1 MASGKW
7 KPLHVAI
14 TSPFIWPWV
23 RRGSER
29 LLHDLS
35 RYLIARGHRVTV
47 FATGPYDQVEDRD
60 GIPYHVL
67 RQRWPLWPR
76 QFNCCHD
83 FAFRLQAPLRR
94 CAADVVFSMSYF
106 DAYAAI
112 RARASTASHCP
123 VVFHS
128 AGVLSRRYFRAVPL
142 DAWLFRTVRSEAE
155 TIVAVSRLAGD
166 TFKRDF
172 GRDAEVLPPPVM
184 AENFAPTAANAVPQ
198 DPPGQRILF
207 VGDADER
214 RKGARALCRAFARV
228 SERHPQARLLFAGRA
243 TAATRA
249 SLLDVCVR
257 AGNAD
262 RVAFLG
268 VGRVEDLPAH
278 YRAAAVTVLPAVG
291 ESFGMALAE
300 SLSAGT
306 PVVGARHA
314 GLTEIV
320 DKDLVGRLFDPGEG
334 VDETNNID
342 GLAGAIL
349 EVLARGKTPEVVAAC
364 LARAQ
369 RYSWAVLGPE
379 YERVLQDAVAAR
391 DDARPRA

>member
-1 MASGKW
+1 M
-7 KPLHVAI
+7 
-14 TSPFIWPWV
+14 
-23 RRGSER
+23 
-29 LLHDLS
+29 
-35 RYLIARGHRVTV
+35 
-47 FATGPYDQVEDRD
+47 
-60 GIPYHVL
+60 
-67 RQRWPLWPR
+67 
-76 QFNCCHD
+76 
-83 FAFRLQAPLRR
+83 
-94 CAADVVFSMSYF
+94 
-106 DAYAAI
+106 
-112 RARASTASHCP
+112 
-123 VVFHS
+123 
-128 AGVLSRRYFRAVPL
+128 
-142 DAWLFRTVRSEAE
+142 FRTVRSEAD

-172 GRDAEVLPPPVM
+172 GRNAEVLPPPVLL
-184 AENFAPTAANAVPQ
+184 ENFAPSAANSVPPV
-198 DPPGQRILF
+198 PPGQRILF

-214 RKGARALCRAFARV
+214 RKGARASAAHSRV
-228 SERHPQARLLFAGRA
+228 SANATHRHSCCSPGAHS
-243 TAATRA
+243 AATKA

-314 GLTEIV
+314 GLTEII
-320 DKDLVGRLFDPGEG
+320 DEELVGRLFDPGEG

-349 EVLARGKTPEVVAAC
+349 EVLARGKTPEVVADC

-369 RYSWAVLGPE
+369 RYSWTVLGPE

-391 DDARPRA
+391 DDARRRA